1 MDFNMQDWQNQILD
15 REGFN
20 NNKTTNT
27 TIMKKQFSIGTFETN
42 NGNIFEITN
51 IITETMLNT
60 FCKEP
65 IMYEVIWMDGKT
77 KSFSPTGIRSIIK
90 NQ

>member
-1 MDFNMQDWQNQILD
+1 MDFDMQDWQNQILD

-20 NNKTTNT
+20 SNKTTNT

>member
-1 MDFNMQDWQNQILD
+1 
-15 REGFN
+15 
-20 NNKTTNT
+20 
-27 TIMKKQFSIGTFETN
+27 MKKQFSIGTFETN

-51 IITETMLNT
+51 IITKTMLNT

>member
-1 MDFNMQDWQNQILD
+1 MTFKMQDWQNQILE

-27 TIMKKQFSIGTFETN
+27 TIMEKQFSIGTFETN

-51 IITETMLNT
+51 IITNTMLNT

-77 KSFSPTGIRSIIK
+77 KPFSPTGIRSIIK

>member
-1 MDFNMQDWQNQILD
+1 
-15 REGFN
+15 
-20 NNKTTNT
+20 
-27 TIMKKQFSIGTFETN
+27 MKNQFSIGTFETN

-51 IITETMLNT
+51 IITGTMLNS
-60 FCKEP
+60 FCDES

-77 KSFSPTGIRSIIK
+77 KPFSSTGIRSIIQ